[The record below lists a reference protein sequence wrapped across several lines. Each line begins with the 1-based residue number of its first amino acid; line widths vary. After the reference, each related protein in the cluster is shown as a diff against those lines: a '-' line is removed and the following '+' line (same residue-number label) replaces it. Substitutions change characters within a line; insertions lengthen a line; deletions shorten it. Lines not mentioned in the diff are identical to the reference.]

1 MTEIIEQVAFGTVSS
16 EDWSCP
22 FDHDSPPKR
31 DDSIDNDLIG
41 IGTILGENME
51 TGKSTLQY
59 PGASKTDKVPY
70 PDKGEYPIEIG
81 DWCYAAVCAA
91 HHLIPA
97 QASLREASVLLD
109 YMVSKH
115 VAQDLKK
122 KGAHKGKLWSDIG
135 YNVNG
140 TQNGAW
146 LPGSYGVSGSDGFWT
161 SSPSALDDDDEA
173 VEAERRRSA
182 RSAKRNPSSVTLH
195 GARHDIDDPKNK
207 KAQYVLKATE
217 LFSAQFHD
225 SHKPYSDKVL
235 KALIKIGEAYARA
248 EKKFIIETGCK
259 ECEKRMKKSKDEG
272 LPPPFGLGQRLNG
285 VSRRLKG
292 YLQGCQGHP
301 QIFTSRWGLVIGKR
315 K

>member
-1 MTEIIEQVAFGTVSS
+1 MYAGWVICCGITRRIFAGSVMTEIIEQVAFGTVSS

-31 DDSIDNDLIG
+31 DDSIDNELIG

-70 PDKGEYPIEIG
+70 PDKGKYPIEIG

-122 KGAHKGKLWSDIG
+122 RAPIRESFGPTSATTLMAHKMERGCLVVMASVVAMASGHPRLARWTMMMKL
-135 YNVNG
+135 
-140 TQNGAW
+140 
-146 LPGSYGVSGSDGFWT
+146 L
-161 SSPSALDDDDEA
+161 
-173 VEAERRRSA
+173 
-182 RSAKRNPSSVTLH
+182 KRNGVVPHVPRNGILAPSRCTERGMTSM
-195 GARHDIDDPKNK
+195 IPKIK
-207 KAQYVLKATE
+207 KQRSMCSKQLNCLALNFMTHTSHTATRSLKLVLKLGRPMPE
-217 LFSAQFHD
+217 L
-225 SHKPYSDKVL
+225 K
-235 KALIKIGEAYARA
+235 KIH
-248 EKKFIIETGCK
+248 
-259 ECEKRMKKSKDEG
+259 
-272 LPPPFGLGQRLNG
+272 N
-285 VSRRLKG
+285 
-292 YLQGCQGHP
+292 
-301 QIFTSRWGLVIGKR
+301 
-315 K
+315 